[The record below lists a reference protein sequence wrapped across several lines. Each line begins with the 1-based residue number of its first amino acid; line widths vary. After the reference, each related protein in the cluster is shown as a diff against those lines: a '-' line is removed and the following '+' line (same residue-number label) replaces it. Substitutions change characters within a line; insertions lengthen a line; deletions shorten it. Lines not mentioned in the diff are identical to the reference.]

1 MYSISKFKKNNNNN
15 KIVLVT
21 GSGSIANKHIK
32 TLLQLKYTVCSL
44 IKSDVEKKRFSK
56 HIIKKIKFI
65 NNIKTIDPDN
75 IFLQL

>member
-1 MYSISKFKKNNNNN
+1 MYSISKFKKRNNNYK

-44 IKSDVEKKRFSK
+44 IKSDDEKKRFSK
-56 HIIKKIKFI
+56 YITKKVKFI
-65 NNIKTIDPDN
+65 NNIKTS
-75 IFLQL
+75 